1 MAEEKTPAFDHFMTF
16 MTAYVQ
22 NNPVDPKELPALFE
36 NVKNVVFNVAGE
48 APAVSVATVAAVE
61 TQSAG
66 KRGRKPR
73 TLVIGEVTPET
84 TSEIAAGNEGET
96 KTAPQDSLPFLAVVG
111 SEPVQKRGRG
121 RPRKNPEVVHPAAPS
136 EGGTGYKF
144 AHISRTPF
152 NGMDP
157 EDAIKPDSIINLI
170 DGVEQ
175 TFIRRALDSKYG
187 MTPEEY
193 RAHFNLRDDYP
204 MVAPNYSKKRQAI
217 MNNTIAQ
224 QRASAGEEAPDETVS
239 ASVSEENS
247 VPRRRGRPPQSATAP
262 KDNEAKTVK
271 RGRRP
276 KDDSAQAA

>member
-1 MAEEKTPAFDHFMTF
+1 MTF

-22 NNPVDPKELPALFE
+22 NNPVDAKELPALFQ

-48 APAVSVATVAAVE
+48 IPEAPVATVTAVE
-61 TQSAG
+61 SQPTK

-73 TLVIGEVTPET
+73 TLVVGEVAPVA
-84 TSEIAAGNEGET
+84 TSEVASGEDNE
-96 KTAPQDSLPFLAVVG
+96 KTVAPQDSLPFLAVVG

-121 RPRKNPEVVHPAAPS
+121 RPRKNPEVVLPDAPTES
-136 EGGTGYKF
+136 ENGYKF

-204 MVAPNYSKKRQAI
+204 MTAPNYSKKRQAI
-217 MNNTIAQ
+217 MNKTIAD
-224 QRASAGEEAPDETVS
+224 QRAAAGSEASEDV
-239 ASVSEENS
+239 VSETKAEESS
-247 VPRRRGRPPQSATAP
+247 VPRRRGRPPRSATAP

-276 KDDSAQAA
+276 KDDVAHIAG

>member
-1 MAEEKTPAFDHFMTF
+1 MAEHKTARYDQFMTF

-22 NNPVDPKELPALFE
+22 NNSVDPKELTDLFK
-36 NVKNVVFNVAGE
+36 NMKNVVFDVDDEISE
-48 APAVSVATVAAVE
+48 AVTASPVATAAAVE
-61 TQSAG
+61 TQPAK

-73 TLVIGEVTPET
+73 TLVVAEVAASEGSET
-84 TSEIAAGNEGET
+84 TP
-96 KTAPQDSLPFLAVVG
+96 APKDSLPFLAVVG

-121 RPRKNPEVVHPAAPS
+121 RPRKNPEVVVPEAILPEA
-136 EGGTGYKF
+136 GGSGYKF

-175 TFIRRALDSKYG
+175 TFIRRALASKYG

-204 MVAPNYSKKRQAI
+204 MTAPNYSKKRQAI
-217 MNNTIAQ
+217 MNKTIAD
-224 QRASAGEEAPDETVS
+224 QRAAAGSEASEDVVS
-239 ASVSEENS
+239 EAKAEENS
-247 VPRRRGRPPQSATAP
+247 VPRRRGRPPRSETAH

-276 KDDSAQAA
+276 KDEAARIAG